1 MLEHDVIILIAGT
14 AWLIPLI
21 RSALELVENEIVT
34 ASDLLLCCLKFMS
47 WDEVQTM
54 LELNELDPRFIR

>member
-1 MLEHDVIILIAGT
+1 MVLDNLN
-14 AWLIPLI
+14 P
-21 RSALELVENEIVT
+21 RDYALELVENEIVT